1 MSVVAGTV
9 VIESPRAVVRTSRSR
24 THIPN
29 TTYCRRAGLLGP
41 GPDNG
46 SQSIRI
52 RVGWRAGDGLAH
64 CSLLPEVAQRET
76 EEEQEFSF
84 HGRSGGSL
92 AEAHPCDRWGA
103 SRDLKRVARPC
114 DAWRSGTSATRL
126 HRRSRCHRQR
136 ASQASAGGDL
146 GRFLMTSRPTS
157 PRPDLERIGLRGVYI
172 WTEANPSAP
181 FRPLRKVRAKFP
193 PLAAQRAVLKKSSDD
208 PLTFAEIE

>member
-92 AEAHPCDRWGA
+92 AAAHPCGRWGSSHVLEKGSKA
-103 SRDLKRVARPC
+103 SRRMAQWHIS
-114 DAWRSGTSATRL
+114 DATTSPPALPSSTRITGIRWRRSGTVPDDLPTHVAPPGFGAHRSEGRL
-126 HRRSRCHRQR
+126 HL
-136 ASQASAGGDL
+136 D
-146 GRFLMTSRPTS
+146 
-157 PRPDLERIGLRGVYI
+157 
-172 WTEANPSAP
+172 
-181 FRPLRKVRAKFP
+181 
-193 PLAAQRAVLKKSSDD
+193 
-208 PLTFAEIE
+208 